1 MYEGGKSSAR
11 AGERTV
17 PENDES
23 HGDNSIAC
31 TLRSCPTFDVRK
43 YLYQLR
49 QLLHPVHP
57 IPITTL
63 KALHAAGDY
72 KGMVRLIK
80 ETMNVEVDIRVL
92 WVSEGSAN
100 TGSVKDAPAWVTIPP
115 EMPPYGGKA
124 FREMRLDMYLR
135 KSFLAQS
142 AYDQIAIAVAHELS
156 HIVLDSIEHRLR
168 RCEKAVDLT
177 AMLLGFRSLYGSGSN
192 KESRSQQTVTIHQL
206 GYLTSNE
213 VQVADQVI
221 REMQPSGV
229 WAAFDRVRTY
239 LSRIIRYPRFSVI
252 RYPRFHVREEHLG
265 LLILL
270 GLCAGIGA
278 LILIANSFP
287 EHVSHGPFANT
298 SIDLPAQST
307 TGTVYRDKESTV
319 SSAPP
324 RVGLPKSK
332 LA

>member
-1 MYEGGKSSAR
+1 
-11 AGERTV
+11 
-17 PENDES
+17 
-23 HGDNSIAC
+23 
-31 TLRSCPTFDVRK
+31 
-43 YLYQLR
+43 
-49 QLLHPVHP
+49 
-57 IPITTL
+57 
-63 KALHAAGDY
+63 
-72 KGMVRLIK
+72 
-80 ETMNVEVDIRVL
+80 VL

-221 REMQPSGV
+221 AKCNVAGYGQ
-229 WAAFDRVRTY
+229 
-239 LSRIIRYPRFSVI
+239 
-252 RYPRFHVREEHLG
+252 
-265 LLILL
+265 LLIEFAHTLVEL
-270 GLCAGIGA
+270 SAIHA
-278 LILIANSFP
+278 L
-287 EHVSHGPFANT
+287 V
-298 SIDLPAQST
+298 
-307 TGTVYRDKESTV
+307 
-319 SSAPP
+319 
-324 RVGLPKSK
+324 
-332 LA
+332 